1 VAEYRTERL
10 GHLIQEKISA
20 LVIEGRIKDPRVNP
34 LVSITR
40 VDVSRDL
47 SYADVY
53 VSTIRRGAGRKQ
65 AAEGLNSAAG
75 FIQSMLKL
83 RLRRTPRLRFHE
95 DPGVSESFDIVKKI
109 EALSAPAVPKTGDA
123 DTAANADDVCHEH
136 G

>member
-10 GHLIQEKISA
+10 GRLIQEKIGA

-40 VDVSRDL
+40 VEVSRDL

-53 VSTIRRGAGRKQ
+53 VSTAGTGGGRKQ
-65 AAEGLNSAAG
+65 AVEGLDSAAG
-75 FIQSMLKL
+75 FIQSRLKL

-109 EALSAPAVPKTGDA
+109 EALSVSAAPKSAGASAPA
-123 DTAANADDVCHEH
+123 DDDRHERE
-136 G
+136 